1 MFDCQIVFGQN
12 FAILKLQY
20 YIYNIIFFV
29 KSLVIEPC
37 SSFAITLIFL
47 LHVKNSQLLKSIWN
61 RIRSLRYISMSLFL
75 MRPATENH
83 EIVHQR
89 KFWTTKKNL
98 GPTKYPREK
107 MCYLQNT
114 HKEKFRTHEIP
125 KRKYF
130 ELTKYSRE
138 KILDPRNLAHSQKLL
153 HHYQHSKNE
162 LNS

>member
-1 MFDCQIVFGQN
+1 
-12 FAILKLQY
+12 
-20 YIYNIIFFV
+20 
-29 KSLVIEPC
+29 
-37 SSFAITLIFL
+37 
-47 LHVKNSQLLKSIWN
+47 
-61 RIRSLRYISMSLFL
+61 MSLFL